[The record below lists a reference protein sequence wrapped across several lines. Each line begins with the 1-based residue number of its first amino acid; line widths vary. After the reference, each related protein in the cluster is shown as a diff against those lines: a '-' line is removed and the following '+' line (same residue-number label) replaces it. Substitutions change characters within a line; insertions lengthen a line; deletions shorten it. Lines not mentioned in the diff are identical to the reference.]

1 MKGTLTKYL
10 DEWGVLWNCAIP
22 TYAPS
27 RQWTPLHPDDKKQ
40 IEQDS
45 LVFDN
50 IEARIAASPE
60 VEFHFHESWEQ
71 VDGGTKVTR
80 TAKLGPAPGGDYPE
94 LEGTMNLCEDI
105 IEKRKEERNK
115 IVKLSEEEWVECD
128 GCDDNDKYFWI
139 KGFIAGKYHNELPE
153 ISDEEIERKARK
165 LANIEH
171 DRPLDADERYY
182 RDYQKYDGIV
192 MGMKWYREQLKK
204 K

>member
-1 MKGTLTKYL
+1 MKGTLNKYL

-27 RQWTPLHPDDKKQ
+27 KQWTPLHPDDKKQ

-50 IEARIAASPE
+50 VEARIAASPE

-94 LEGTMNLCEDI
+94 LEGTMNLCEDMI
-105 IEKRKEERNK
+105 KNK
-115 IVKLSEEEWVECD
+115 D
-128 GCDDNDKYFWI
+128 
-139 KGFIAGKYHNELPE
+139 
-153 ISDEEIERKARK
+153 ISDEEIMEAAYKHAEVYECPTEIKMCKHDIVSAWNKA
-165 LANIEH
+165 IET
-171 DRPLDADERYY
+171 
-182 RDYQKYDGIV
+182 V
-192 MGMKWYREQLKK
+192 S
-204 K
+204 